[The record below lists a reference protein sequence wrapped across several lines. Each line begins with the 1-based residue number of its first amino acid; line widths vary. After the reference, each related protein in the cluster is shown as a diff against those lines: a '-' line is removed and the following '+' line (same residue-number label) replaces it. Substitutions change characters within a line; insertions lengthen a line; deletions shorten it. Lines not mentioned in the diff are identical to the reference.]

1 MKVAAEQTYNSFAGQ
16 KISRIEALSDGVFAI
31 ALTLLIL
38 DIKVPTVEFH
48 TETELIG
55 AFGALMP
62 KFMSYLLGFMTLG
75 IFWVG
80 HSTQYKFINKTDRH
94 LTWLSIFFLMFV
106 SVMPFST
113 AFLSEYIHFKFA
125 VGIYW
130 LNIFLL
136 GAVLFFHWSY
146 AAKHKLVEE
155 TTDAQKIGKAIR
167 RRIIIAQIGYAVA
180 ALLCFVNTYLSV
192 ALTILIQL
200 NYALALFFNSER
212 KNEVLTNK

>member
-1 MKVAAEQTYNSFAGQ
+1 MKSDTEQTYNSFAGQ

-31 ALTLLIL
+31 AMTLLIL

-48 TETELIG
+48 TEIDLIHK
-55 AFGALMP
+55 FGEMMP
-62 KFMSYLLGFMTLG
+62 KFLSYLLGFMTLG

-80 HSTQYKFINKTDRH
+80 HSTQFKFINKTDRH
-94 LTWLSIFFLMFV
+94 LTWISVFFLMFA

-113 AFLSEYIHFKFA
+113 AFLSEYINFKFA

-136 GAVLFFHWSY
+136 GAVLYFHWNY
-146 AAKHKLVEE
+146 AVKQHLVEE
-155 TTDAQKIGKAIR
+155 TLDAQKIGIAIR
-167 RRIIIAQIGYAVA
+167 RRIIIAQIGYAIA

-200 NYALALFFNSER
+200 NYALALFFSSA
-212 KNEVLTNK
+212 KTNKEKMCD